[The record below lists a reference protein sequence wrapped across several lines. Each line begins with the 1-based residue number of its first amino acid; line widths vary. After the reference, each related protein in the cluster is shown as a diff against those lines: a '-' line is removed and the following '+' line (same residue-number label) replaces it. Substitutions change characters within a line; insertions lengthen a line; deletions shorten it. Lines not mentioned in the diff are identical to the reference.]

1 MIINSRKT
9 WRQHLPSKPYK
20 ITRNYYTQKNTDKK
34 ILIKKIIL
42 SILIILL
49 VQSIFQWPFLRI
61 EKFTLANNQ
70 DIQLADIQEVIDQQ
84 LARNR
89 YLFFK
94 NSNYFLFDKNKFAE
108 ELMKSLNL
116 DSVTLN
122 KKFPDRLEIV
132 VGEKISQFILKKDDA
147 LYLLSAKGV
156 LNRQINALDE
166 KYLILYDF
174 RSQALN
180 NEHMLADFELTS
192 INQFYDEWKTSFPN
206 GPYLKQIYL
215 TDSFDTLIEAKTDF
229 GYRIKLDPSKDISEQ
244 LNNLKKVLAG
254 NIIGT
259 DLDYID
265 LRFGE
270 RVFFK

>member
-1 MIINSRKT
+1 MMINSKKS
-9 WRQHLPSKPYK
+9 WRQHLPSKPYRV
-20 ITRNYYTQKNTDKK
+20 TRNYYTQKNIDKK
-34 ILIKKIIL
+34 VLVKKIIL
-42 SILIILL
+42 SILIFLL

-61 EKFTLANNQ
+61 EKFSLSNNQ
-70 DIQLADIQEVIDQQ
+70 DLKLEDLQEVIDQQ
-84 LARNR
+84 LNRNR
-89 YLFFK
+89 YLLFK
-94 NSNYFLFDKNKFAE
+94 NNNYFLFDKNKLSEA
-108 ELMKSLNL
+108 LMNSLNL

-147 LYLLSAKGV
+147 LYLLSAKGA

-180 NEHMLADFELTS
+180 NDKMLSDSELSS
-192 INQFYDEWKTSFPN
+192 INQLYDAWKNMFAT
-206 GPYLKQIYL
+206 GPQLKQVYL
-215 TDSFDTLIEAKTDF
+215 TDSFDTLIEAKTDL
-229 GYRIKLDPSKDISEQ
+229 GYRLKLDPSKDINEQ

-254 NIIGT
+254 NIVGT